1 MLKRL
6 SLLLF
11 IFVVIISILGYKLAS
26 SRPDL
31 IAGITGKDFLLKSPL
46 NKIVDIEKL
55 YIRPEESVEIKLLK
69 TEIEQ
74 IRMASI
80 QAAGRER
87 NLSSLS
93 SKLELLTGKRE
104 IKNIADAIY
113 FFNASEHPYTSL
125 GPENSELNRFFYWE
139 GPFSFVADDYYFV
152 CFNKPDL
159 TQAPSEKAVLI
170 DGFALKQARKWFTD
184 SNLKP
189 DTMIA
194 VVGRYAGRT
203 EIQLANNQKAHVPLL
218 VDCYVAQKSN

>member
-11 IFVVIISILGYKLAS
+11 IFVAIISILGYKLAS
-26 SRPDL
+26 SRPDI
-31 IAGITGKDFLLKSPL
+31 IADITGKDFLLESPL

-55 YIRPEESVEIKLLK
+55 YIRPEESVEVKLLK
-69 TEIEQ
+69 TEIDDTR
-74 IRMASI
+74 IAPI
-80 QAAGRER
+80 QAAVRER
-87 NLSSLS
+87 NLSSLTS
-93 SKLELLTGKRE
+93 RLELLTGKRE
-104 IKNIADAIY
+104 IKNIADAKY
-113 FFNASEHPYTSL
+113 FFNASEHPYASL
-125 GPENSELNRFFYWE
+125 RPDNSELNSFFYWE
-139 GPFSFVADDYYFV
+139 GPFSFVADDFYFV
-152 CFNKPDL
+152 CFNKPDFA
-159 TQAPSEKAVLI
+159 QAPSEKAVLI

-189 DTMIA
+189 DTMIE